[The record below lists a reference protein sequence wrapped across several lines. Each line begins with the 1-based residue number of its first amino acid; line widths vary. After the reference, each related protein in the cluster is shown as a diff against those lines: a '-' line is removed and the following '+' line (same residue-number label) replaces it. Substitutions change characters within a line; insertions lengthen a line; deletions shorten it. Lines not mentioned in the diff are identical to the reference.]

1 MVRDLHREFAKIIRA
16 TLTAAEL
23 GHPRRE
29 KLAVF
34 SRKAAD
40 IFRAGD
46 PAFSYEWFF
55 GACGL
60 DNWGELLPGKEGCDE

>member
-46 PAFSYEWFF
+46 PAFSYEWFLW
-55 GACGL
+55 GMWTGQLGRAAAGQGGL
-60 DNWGELLPGKEGCDE
+60 